1 MRKRLLFI
9 FVTLCMINA
18 TALAQTAAQY
28 KQPSPEIVKM
38 LEASPF
44 PTSQVSPDGRWM
56 LLRESPAMPSIADLA
71 QPMLRLAGTRISPR
85 TNSSFSP
92 QNINK
97 LTLVDLSNNASRQI
111 EVPVNAKISSVNFS
125 PDSKRIAFVQ
135 KTETGQQLWIATVAT
150 AKSAIAAT
158 VKLNSTSGIPFQWL
172 PDSSGLICLT
182 VPVGRG
188 AEPKESDVPT
198 GPKIQETAGEKAAVA
213 TYQDLLK
220 NAYDEELFKYYFTS
234 ELAHVDLKTG
244 KVTKIGQP
252 AIFNDIDVAPGG
264 NFIYVSRVVA
274 PFSYYVPYQ
283 GFGQEL
289 EVWTMQGTVAYKLA
303 SLPLAEKTPIG
314 GVRKGPR
321 NVQWQPGAPAKLI
334 YAEALDEGN
343 PKNKVPFRDKV
354 MAYTVPTKM
363 APVELFKT
371 ELRFGGVQWTEKG
384 DLAVY
389 REMDRPTRKSRT
401 YLINSTG
408 GETKPRLLFDT
419 LSEDR
424 YNNPGEFL
432 TAESKSGHRVL
443 QISSD
448 GGSLFLRGQG
458 ASPQG
463 ERPFLRKLNLS
474 TLKTEELFRSQDPY
488 YESVTAVLDV
498 DAKRFLTSRESVNE
512 PPNYF
517 LYEQGQTTAK
527 ALTKFQDPQPQFRKV
542 KKQLITYKRSDG
554 ITLSGTLYLPPD
566 YKEGQ
571 RYPAFI
577 WAYPAEFASADAASQ
592 VSGSANRFTRVAGAS
607 HLFLALQ
614 GYVVLDNAAMPILGG
629 EKANDTF
636 VDQLI
641 LNAKAAID
649 KIVDMGVADRDRIG
663 VGGHSYGAFMTANLL
678 AHCDL
683 FRAGIARSGAY
694 NRTLTPFTFQ
704 NEQRTFWEATDVYS
718 KMSPFFHAD
727 KINEP
732 ILLIHGE
739 ADNNSGTFPIQS
751 ERLYAALKGLGKT
764 ARYVTLPLEAHGYS
778 ARESNLHTLY
788 EMINW
793 MDKHVKPIKN
803 VAKN

>member
-1 MRKRLLFI
+1 MYKRLLLFM
-9 FVTLCMINA
+9 VTVCMIHA
-18 TALAQTAAQY
+18 TVFAQTAAQY
-28 KQPSPEIVKM
+28 KQPSAEIVKM
-38 LEASPF
+38 LEAPPF
-44 PTSQVSPDGRWM
+44 PASEISPDGRWM
-56 LLRESPAMPSIADLA
+56 LLSERPAMPSISEIA

-85 TNSSFSP
+85 TNSAFGG
-92 QNINK
+92 QNINR
-97 LTLVDLSNNASRQI
+97 LTLVDLTTNAARPLQI
-111 EVPVNAKISSVNFS
+111 PANARISGVSFS
-125 PDSKRIAFVQ
+125 PDSKSIAFVQ
-135 KTETGQQLWIATVAT
+135 KTENGQQLWVASVAT
-150 AKSAIAAT
+150 AKSALTAI
-158 VKLNSTSGIPFQWL
+158 VKLNSTSGAPYQWL

-182 VPVGRG
+182 VPTTRG
-188 AEPKESDVPT
+188 PEPKESEVPV

-220 NAYDEELFKYYFTS
+220 NARDEELFKYYFTS
-234 ELAHVDLKTG
+234 ELAHLDLKSG
-244 KVTKIGQP
+244 KVNKVGQP
-252 AIFNDIDVAPGG
+252 AIFSDLEIAPGG
-264 NFIYVSRVVA
+264 NFLYVARVVA

-283 GFGQEL
+283 SFAQEL
-289 EVWTMQGTVAYKLA
+289 EVWTMQGALAHKLA

-321 NVQWQPGAPAKLI
+321 NVHWQPGAPAKLI

-343 PKNKVPFRDKV
+343 PKTKVPHRDRV
-354 MAYTVPTKM
+354 MAYTVPTRM
-363 APVELFKT
+363 AAVELFKT
-371 ELRFGGVQWTEKG
+371 ELRFAGVQWTEKS

-389 REMDRPTRKSRT
+389 REFDRPTRKTRT
-401 YLINSTG
+401 YLLNFAGTDA
-408 GETKPRLLFDT
+408 KPRLLFDL

-424 YNNPGEFL
+424 YNNPGEFI
-432 TAESKSGHRVL
+432 TTESKSGHRVL

-448 GGSLFLRGQG
+448 GQFFFLKGQG

-488 YESVTAVLDV
+488 YESVSAVLDA

-517 LYEQGQTTAK
+517 LREAGQTTAR
-527 ALTKFQDPQPQFRKV
+527 AMTNFQDPQPQFRKV
-542 KKQLITYKRSDG
+542 KKQLITYKRADG

-566 YKEGQ
+566 YKEGE
-571 RYPAFI
+571 RRPAFI

-636 VDQLI
+636 VDQLV

-649 KIVDMGVADRDRIG
+649 KIVDMGVVDRDRIG

-704 NEQRTFWEATDVYS
+704 NEQRTFWEATEVYA

-751 ERLYAALKGLGKT
+751 ERLYAALKGLGKIS
-764 ARYVTLPLEAHGYS
+764 RYVTLPLESHGYS

-793 MDKHVKPIKN
+793 MDKHVKPAKD
-803 VAKN
+803 VASN